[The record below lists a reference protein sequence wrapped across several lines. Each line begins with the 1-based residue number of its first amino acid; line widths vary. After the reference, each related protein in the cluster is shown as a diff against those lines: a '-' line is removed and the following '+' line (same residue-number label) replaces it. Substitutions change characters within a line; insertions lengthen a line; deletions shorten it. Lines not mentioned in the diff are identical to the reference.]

1 MNNLEEQVSPPLVDL
16 PDNTILEGDVC
27 RRYCGPRLKLIYI
40 IFMFHNQE
48 KLLRHSSSSSAVCD
62 MHASSQSWSFA
73 CCKKS
78 SASAE
83 LFPHNQASSS
93 LPLPHGQTSSS
104 QFFRMYIISFS

>member
-48 KLLRHSSSSSAVCD
+48 KFLS
-62 MHASSQSWSFA
+62 
-73 CCKKS
+73 
-78 SASAE
+78 
-83 LFPHNQASSS
+83 
-93 LPLPHGQTSSS
+93 
-104 QFFRMYIISFS
+104 